1 MQIYKFNTILKPVLW
16 GGSKLLE
23 FKHLPACDEPIG
35 ESWELSAMP
44 GNESVVAQGEE
55 KGMTLS
61 QLVHHYGAELV
72 GKDVS
77 RRFGDRFPLLI
88 KFIDAHRD
96 LSIQVHLTIRWHDSG
111 TAALARMRCGTSSM
125 PMSMP

>member
-44 GNESVVAQGEE
+44 GRESVVAQGEE

-72 GKDVS
+72 GKEVS
-77 RRFGDRFPLLI
+77 RRYG
-88 KFIDAHRD
+88 
-96 LSIQVHLTIRWHDSG
+96 VTIRWHDSG